1 MVTPEDA
8 VDQLVGEG
16 GTVLAHGR
24 ALEDDP
30 ILDIAGKVL
39 FFYAGLNIARG
50 IADLEPPVVGRVVY
64 VLIGVDGWG
73 LGDSVAE
80 KVLCWH
86 KSNIAG
92 LLEVS

>member
-1 MVTPEDA
+1 MY
-8 VDQLVGEG
+8 QLISKG

-50 IADLEPPVVGRVVY
+50 IADLEPPVVGRVAY
-64 VLIGVDGWG
+64 VLIGVDGRG
-73 LGDSVAE
+73 LGDSVTE
-80 KVLCWH
+80 KVLC
-86 KSNIAG
+86 
-92 LLEVS
+92 